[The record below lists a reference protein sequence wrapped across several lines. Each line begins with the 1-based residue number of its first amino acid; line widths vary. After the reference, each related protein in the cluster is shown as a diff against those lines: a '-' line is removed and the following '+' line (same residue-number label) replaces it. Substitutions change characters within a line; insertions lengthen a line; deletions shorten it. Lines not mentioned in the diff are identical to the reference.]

1 MKLHGSG
8 FLVTPAQARSL
19 GLGTIPKLELHIR
32 PYRNGRDLTATPR
45 GMMAI
50 DLFGM
55 TENEVRHHFL
65 DIFHYL
71 FDRVRPERFAKSD
84 TPDGKSYAKFWWLF
98 GKTRPDLRSALA
110 GLSRYIV
117 TAETAK
123 HRVFQFLDAE
133 VLPDNMLVCIA
144 LSDGY
149 SLGVLSSRIHVAW
162 ALAAGGR
169 LGIGNDPRYNKTR
182 CFDPF
187 PFPDASEQLRATIT
201 ALAEEL
207 DNHRKQILATHPKKF
222 TLTELYNVLDARRQ
236 KRPLS
241 PAEEDVNRLGNVAV
255 MEYLHD
261 QLDREVATAYGWPA
275 DLTDEQYVAHI
286 VTLNRARHREESKG
300 LIRWLRPEYQNPAE
314 RAASKQISVEL
325 DEGAEASVQLAWPK
339 VAVDRLQLLL
349 QVLNST
355 PEPIEVK
362 ALARQ
367 FKGARVKD
375 VSDYLNALASTGEVR
390 HIDADRYAL

>member
-8 FLVTPAQARSL
+8 FLVTPAEARNL
-19 GLGTIPKLELHIR
+19 GLGTKSGADLHIR
-32 PYRNGRDLTATPR
+32 PYKNGRDLTATPR

-55 TENEVRHHFL
+55 NEKEVRQRFP
-65 DIFHYL
+65 DIFQHL
-71 FDRVRPERFAKSD
+71 FDRVRPERLAKSN
-84 TPDGKSYAKFWWLF
+84 TIDGKDYAKFWWLF
-98 GKTRPDLRSALA
+98 GKTRPDLRSALE
-110 GLSRYIV
+110 GLPRYIV

-123 HRVFQFLDAE
+123 HRVFQFLGAD
-133 VLPDNMLVCIA
+133 VLPDNMLVCFA

-162 ALAAGGR
+162 ALAAGGTLEDR
-169 LGIGNDPRYNKTR
+169 PRYNKTR

-187 PFPDASEQLRATIT
+187 PFPEADKQKQSVIT

-207 DNHRKQILATHPKKF
+207 DDHRKRVLDAHPKEL
-222 TLTELYNVLDARRQ
+222 TLTDLYNVLDGRRQ
-236 KRPLS
+236 SRSLS
-241 PAEEDVNRLGNVAV
+241 PVEEKINHLGNVAV
-255 MEYLHD
+255 MEYLHN
-261 QLDREVATAYGWPA
+261 QLDQEVAAAYGWPA
-275 DLTDEQYVAHI
+275 NLTDEQYVAHI
-286 VTLNRARHREESKG
+286 VALNRARLREESKG
-300 LIRWLRPEYQNPAE
+300 LTRWLRPEYQNPAE
-314 RAASKQISVEL
+314 RQASTQISVEL

>member
-1 MKLHGSG
+1 
-8 FLVTPAQARSL
+8 
-19 GLGTIPKLELHIR
+19 
-32 PYRNGRDLTATPR
+32 
-45 GMMAI
+45 
-50 DLFGM
+50 
-55 TENEVRHHFL
+55 
-65 DIFHYL
+65 
-71 FDRVRPERFAKSD
+71 
-84 TPDGKSYAKFWWLF
+84 
-98 GKTRPDLRSALA
+98 
-110 GLSRYIV
+110 
-117 TAETAK
+117 
-123 HRVFQFLDAE
+123 
-133 VLPDNMLVCIA
+133 
-144 LSDGY
+144 
-149 SLGVLSSRIHVAW
+149 
-162 ALAAGGR
+162 
-169 LGIGNDPRYNKTR
+169 
-182 CFDPF
+182 
-187 PFPDASEQLRATIT
+187 
-201 ALAEEL
+201 
-207 DNHRKQILATHPKKF
+207 
-222 TLTELYNVLDARRQ
+222 
-236 KRPLS
+236 
-241 PAEEDVNRLGNVAV
+241 

-286 VTLNRARHREESKG
+286 VALNRARHREESKG